1 MGRNAHIGSSPMHA
15 IRTKYVTLGGHSMN
29 EEVKNTNSSWSYLPL
44 VLIVTFLIFFTIA
57 ICKLVAQP
65 DTGFALLLIA
75 LPLLG
80 KYF

>member
-1 MGRNAHIGSSPMHA
+1 MGRNAHIGSSPIHA
-15 IRTKYVTLGGHSMN
+15 IRIKYVTLGGLSMN
-29 EEVKNTNSSWSYLPL
+29 EEIKNTNSNWSYVPL
-44 VLIVTFLIFFTIA
+44 VLIVTCLIFFTIA
-57 ICKLVAQP
+57 ICKLVAQS